1 MLCQY
6 RQPGSAPSRQA
17 TVAGATACCATPQ
30 PVKVEVIQH
39 NRFNLIRDNTLAPT
53 HVAREGDST

>member
-1 MLCQY
+1 
-6 RQPGSAPSRQA
+6 
-17 TVAGATACCATPQ
+17 VAGATACCATPQ